1 MPARSSTLSRFV
13 RQLALTSAAALVACA
28 AFAQQPGRGS
38 VTGVVLDPLGAR
50 VAGAAVSLAGDA
62 RQETTSDALGKFSF
76 AGVPAGRYR
85 IAVAASGFETHETR
99 SFYAAAD
106 AQVSREVTLSI
117 GFQQQLVVTA
127 SGTEEQREH
136 VAAPVTVISRQ
147 TLDDLAKPTVLEAL
161 RLVPGAQVVQTA
173 GPGGPTALFVRGGN
187 ANFNKVLLDGVPAN
201 QIGGAFNYAD
211 LLTTGVES
219 VEALRD
225 ANSVV
230 YGSDAMAGVVSI
242 VTRRGQTR
250 TPELSASVDGGNLGT
265 HHEEATLGGTALRLD
280 YFGAYAHVATDND
293 TPNNAWTNDT
303 FVGRVGVALGAAS
316 DLSVVARHV
325 RSEAGQPNAILLY
338 GIPDDAGQS
347 ADATYL
353 SATAQAQLTPSW
365 HGALRLASLHD
376 DSEYLNPTPTGE
388 AFDPFGF
395 GANFLGDVVTVA
407 GANGTSATGQAILD
421 FGGTYPSTF
430 ASQTK
435 RRAAFAQT
443 TYQVVPALGLSAGGR
458 YEHEEAFSDSGTR
471 SQTERDNYGA
481 FLEARAG
488 VRRFYANAGIGYE
501 HNDVFESA
509 WTPRLSAAYYLREPS
524 GTASIGDTKLVFN
537 VGKGIKAPS
546 LAQELSSLFAVLQ
559 TAPGVATRVD
569 PIGPERA
576 RTLDVGLEQALLRGQ
591 LRLRAAYFDNDYTDV
606 VEFVSENALVSLGVP
621 PDVADATGF
630 GAYVNSSSFTAR
642 GLELSAEG
650 VYAGRLRAMASY
662 TYLDAEVTE
671 SFSSSALGPVENDAY
686 PGVAIGAF
694 GPLVGAR
701 PFRRP
706 THLANVLLT
715 YATGPVQVSLAGY
728 LAGKSDDSTFLS
740 DAFFGNSMLL
750 PNQDLNGGYQKIDLS
765 GSYRL
770 AQGRVKVYASVE
782 NLLDQD
788 YTPSFGFPALPRTF
802 RVGVTGTVGGDRA
815 RP

>member
-1 MPARSSTLSRFV
+1 MPSFRTF
-13 RQLALTSAAALVACA
+13 AAASILLVANA
-28 AFAQQPGRGS
+28 VLAQSPGA

-50 VAGAAVSLAGDA
+50 VPGAAVALAGDS
-62 RQETTSDALGKFSF
+62 RQETTSDAEGKFSF
-76 AGVPAGRYR
+76 TGVAAGRYR
-85 IAVAASGFETHETR
+85 IAVSAAGFEPHESR
-99 SFYAAAD
+99 PFYAAAD
-106 AQVSREVTLSI
+106 AQVSRDVTLSI

-127 SGTEEQREH
+127 SGTEEQPAQ
-136 VAAPVTVISRQ
+136 VAAPVTVIGRQ
-147 TLDDLAKPTVLEAL
+147 TLEDLAKPTILEAL
-161 RLVPGAQVVQTA
+161 RLVPGTQVVQTA

-201 QIGGAFNYAD
+201 QVGGAFNYAD

-250 TPELSASVDGGNLGT
+250 TPELTASVDGGNLGT
-265 HHEEATLGGTALRLD
+265 HHEEATLGGTAERLD
-280 YFGAYAHVATDND
+280 YFGAYAHFATEND
-293 TPNNAWTNDT
+293 TPNNAWTNDS
-303 FVGRVGVALGAAS
+303 FVGRVGVALGDGS

-338 GIPDDAGQS
+338 GIPDDAGQT

-365 HGALRLASLHD
+365 HGALRLASLQD
-376 DSEYLNPTPTGE
+376 DSAYLNPMPTGE

-395 GANFLGDVVTVA
+395 GANYLGRTVTVA
-407 GANGTSATGQAILD
+407 GANGTSATGRAILD
-421 FGGTYPSTF
+421 FGGAYPSTF

-458 YEHEEAFSDSGTR
+458 YEHEQAFSDTGTR
-471 SQTERDNYGA
+471 SRTERDNHGA

-488 VRRFYANAGIGYE
+488 VRRFYANAGVGYE
-501 HNDVFESA
+501 RNDAFGSA
-509 WTPRLSAAYYLREPS
+509 WTPRLSAAVYLREPS
-524 GTASIGDTKLVFN
+524 GTARLGDTKLVLN

-559 TAPGVATRVD
+559 AVPAVATRVD

-576 RTLDVGLEQALLRGQ
+576 RTLDVGVEQALFRGQ
-591 LRLRAAYFDNDYTDV
+591 LRLRASYFDNDYTDI
-606 VEFVSENALVSLGVP
+606 VEFVGENALVSLGIP
-621 PDVADATGF
+621 PDLADATGF

-650 VYAGRLRAMASY
+650 VFSGRLRATASY

-671 SFSSSALGPVENDAY
+671 SFSSSALGPVENPAY

-706 THLANVLLT
+706 AHLASFLLT
-715 YATGPVQVSLAGY
+715 YAAGPAQVSLAGS
-728 LAGKSDDSTFLS
+728 LAGRTDDSTFLS
-740 DAFFGNSMLL
+740 DAFFGNSLLL
-750 PNQDLNGGYQKIDLS
+750 PNGDLNAGYQKIDLS
-765 GSYRL
+765 GSYRP
-770 AQGRVKVYASVE
+770 ASRVKLYASVE

-802 RVGVTGTVGGDRA
+802 RVGVTGTVGGDRG